1 MKNNQA
7 IQKMTLA
14 SMLVALGVIMASP
27 AFSFVVVLFGVP
39 AVRID
44 LIAIPIIIA
53 GVLLGPLFGL
63 GIGILTDVLGYLL
76 FTHAFGPYHI
86 GFTINLAL
94 TGLIAGSIYT
104 ILSKK
109 KASIPMSMINIG
121 TLSIL
126 SISGIVYLLQTD
138 SLRVGSEM
146 VPLSDWFKI
155 IFILGIVVF
164 YAIILGIQWFSKR
177 KKSKHLE
184 HIDLFIFIV
193 MFIEIGVGILLTPLW
208 VQNLYGAPPYLA
220 GVFLRIMRAM
230 WLIPIKVY
238 LVFYI
243 TKVSFV
249 FFGQK
254 QANLVK

>member
-1 MKNNQA
+1 MKNNQS

-53 GVLLGPLFGL
+53 GVLLGPIFGL
-63 GIGILTDVLGYLL
+63 GIGILTDILGYLL

-94 TGLIAGSIYT
+94 TGLIAGFVFSV
-104 ILSKK
+104 LRRKSVK
-109 KASIPMSMINIG
+109 IPMSLINLV
-121 TLSIL
+121 TLSLLSIL
-126 SISGIVYLLQTD
+126 GILYVITTE
-138 SLRVGSEM
+138 SLRVGSSV
-146 VPLSDWFKI
+146 VPLTDVFKMV
-155 IFILGIVVF
+155 FILSIVAF
-164 YAIILGIQWFSKR
+164 YAIIVGIQWLSRKR
-177 KKSKHLE
+177 RSKHFE

-193 MFIEIGVGILLTPLW
+193 MIIEITVNILLTPLW
-208 VQNLYGAPPYLA
+208 VENLYGAPPYLA
-220 GVFLRIMRAM
+220 GVFLRVMRAM

-238 LVFYI
+238 FVFYI
-243 TKVSFV
+243 TRVAFAVFGPKVRHLEV
-249 FFGQK
+249 
-254 QANLVK
+254 

>member
-7 IQKMTLA
+7 IQKLTLA
-14 SMLVALGVIMASP
+14 SMLVALGVMMASP
-27 AFSFVVVLFGVP
+27 AFSFVIVLFGVP

-44 LIAIPIIIA
+44 IIAIPIIVA
-53 GVLLGPLFGL
+53 GVLLGPVFGL

-94 TGLIAGSIYT
+94 TGFIAGSIYQFM
-104 ILSKK
+104 SQKK
-109 KASIPMSMINIG
+109 TSIPMSVINIF

-126 SISGIVYLLQTD
+126 SISGVVYLLQTD

-146 VPLSDWFKI
+146 VPLSNWFKI
-155 IFILGIVVF
+155 IFILGIVFF
-164 YAIILGIQWFSKR
+164 YAIILGIQWFSIK

-193 MFIEIGVGILLTPLW
+193 MLIEIGVGILLTPLW
-208 VQNLYGAPPYLA
+208 VLNLYGAPPYLA

-238 LVFYI
+238 VVFYI
-243 TKVSFV
+243 TKVSFSIL
-249 FFGQK
+249 GRNQS
-254 QANLVK
+254 NMVK

>member
-27 AFSFVVVLFGVP
+27 AFSFVIPLFGVP

-53 GVLLGPLFGL
+53 GILLGPVFGL

-76 FTHAFGPYHI
+76 FTHAFGPYHV

-94 TGLIAGSIYT
+94 TGLISGAIFT
-104 ILSKK
+104 LFTKK
-109 KASIPMSMINIG
+109 KPFSSMSIINIL

-126 SISGIVYLLQTD
+126 SISGIVYLLLTE

-146 VPLSDWFKI
+146 VPLTALFKTV
-155 IFILGIVVF
+155 FISGIVLF
-164 YAIILGIQWFSKR
+164 YSIIVGIQWLSL
-177 KKSKHLE
+177 KKKPKHLE
-184 HIDLFIFIV
+184 HMDRFIFIV
-193 MFIEIGVGILLTPLW
+193 MLIEIMVGILLTPLW
-208 VQNLYGAPPYLA
+208 VENLYGAPPYLA
-220 GVFLRIMRAM
+220 GVLLRIMRAM

-243 TKVSFV
+243 TKVAFV
-249 FFGQK
+249 VFGQNK
-254 QANLVK
+254 TSFTK